1 MHFRSDK
8 VGVDIFLCYRIIF
21 LFLYFNR
28 ILKLFPSPFGIK
40 WKPEIQEYILSLLNQ
55 ILVFAGA
62 NKTDEAVCP
71 CLLEEVKALQKEFM
85 LDSLSQFPMILINLN
100 RRNDR

>member
-1 MHFRSDK
+1 M
-8 VGVDIFLCYRIIF
+8 
-21 LFLYFNR
+21 YFNR

-40 WKPEIQEYILSLLNQ
+40 WKPEIHEDILNLLNQ
-55 ILVFAGA
+55 ILISAGT
-62 NKTDEAVCP
+62 NKTDGAISP
-71 CLLEEVKALQKEFM
+71 HLLEEVKALQKEFM